1 MGDGEEADI
10 DHCFA
15 EGRFDDAVAH
25 ADDKEEE
32 KGERVAA
39 GVEDGDNYQH
49 NFCQGIGAV
58 VVLVVIEAP
67 SHEIFDN

>member
-1 MGDGEEADI
+1 MRDCEEADI

-15 EGRFDDAVAH
+15 EGRFDDAVTH
-25 ADDKEEE
+25 ADDEEEE

-39 GVEDGDNYQH
+39 GVEDGDDYQH
-49 NFCQGIGAV
+49 NFRQRIGTV